1 MRSILT
7 PKCCASG
14 DERKGFVMARI
25 KKKLLGIGSA
35 PGEIGLNVIVDRNGH
50 QLIRGEDQTFVGAK
64 TFSVPPRVEN
74 AQFLTNDTAITKRM
88 LLEYTRCI
96 SEVFEEVLTV
106 TDQDLANGYI
116 KLSKNI
122 APGQADSL
130 EIVYYEGAAA
140 LTVGLDFGY
149 VTDGDKPVNKLKWD
163 GYTLGQPGRVVVGQ
177 EIHVRYNTC
186 RPGPESHYTGRIVWL
201 ERAMP
206 PGEWN
211 DVCWSS
217 GRGLFCAV
225 LGGGRKVATSP
236 DGETWTEHEI
246 PFRMNNPHVC
256 WSQDLGLFCAVDGYY
271 AYTSPDGVNWAMHD
285 MHGGEWHAI
294 CWSSGLGLF
303 CAVGNGMSATSP
315 DGEHWTMHG
324 MPDTAPRVAVCWSPE
339 LQKFCAIG
347 FSDKGAATSPD
358 GENWTLHDMPFY
370 VFTSVCWSPERR
382 LFCSVGYGFNK
393 AVTSPDGEHWT
404 EYPMPDG
411 KWNAVCWGH
420 ELGLFCAVAEDS
432 GKAATSPDGETW
444 TEYTIPTGKRHSICW
459 APALRRFCLD
469 GCIGVPVDL

>member
-1 MRSILT
+1 
-7 PKCCASG
+7 
-14 DERKGFVMARI
+14 MARVR
-25 KKKLLGIGSA
+25 KKLLDIGPS
-35 PGEIGLNVIVDRNGH
+35 PDQVGLNVLLDRNGH
-50 QLIRGEDQTFVGAK
+50 QLIRGGDQTFGGAK
-64 TFSVPPRVEN
+64 TFAVPPRVEN
-74 AQFLTNDTAITKRM
+74 AEFLTNDTAITKRM
-88 LLEYTRCI
+88 LLEYTRCVG
-96 SEVFEEVLTV
+96 EVFEEVLTV

-225 LGGGRKVATSP
+225 PRGGTKVATSP

-256 WSQDLGLFCAVDGYY
+256 WSQDLGLFCAVDGPH
-271 AYTSPDGVNWAMHD
+271 AYTSSDGVNWAMHD
-285 MHGGEWHAI
+285 MHAGQWHAI
-294 CWSSGLGLF
+294 CWSQGLGVF

-315 DGEHWTMHG
+315 DGENWTMHG
-324 MPDTAPRVAVCWSPE
+324 MPESAPRVAVCWSPE

-347 FSDKGAATSPD
+347 FSPNGAATSPD
-358 GENWTLHDMPFY
+358 GENWTLHEMPFY
-370 VFTSVCWSPERR
+370 VFNSVCWSPERH
-382 LFCSVGYGFNK
+382 LFCSVAYGFNK

-411 KWNAVCWGH
+411 KWNAVCWGL
-420 ELGLFCAVAEDS
+420 ELGLFCAVTDDS
-432 GKAATSPDGETW
+432 GKAATSFDGETW
-444 TEYTIPTGKRHSICW
+444 KEYTMPTEKRHAVCW
-459 APALRRFCLD
+459 SSELRRFCTD
-469 GCIGVPVDL
+469 GCIGIPVDL